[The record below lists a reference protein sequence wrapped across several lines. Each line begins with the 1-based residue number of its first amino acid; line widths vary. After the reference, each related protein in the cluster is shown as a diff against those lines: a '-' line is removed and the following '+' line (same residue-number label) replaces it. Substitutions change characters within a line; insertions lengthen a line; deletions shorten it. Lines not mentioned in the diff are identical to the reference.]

1 VNRSTGGALRFGA
14 ARSRFLMD
22 RLPALEGA
30 SVEAR
35 SMPAVTKQLHLSAGV
50 RGRCD
55 LSSANQFQNFA

>member
-1 VNRSTGGALRFGA
+1 MNRSAGSALRFGG

-35 SMPAVTKQLHLSAGV
+35 GMPAVAKQLPVSAGV
-50 RGRCD
+50 YGSCCD
-55 LSSANQFQNFA
+55 AI